1 MSKQFSYTALL
12 MVIVQVLFSLYAK
25 ADDDLVRYKL
35 EAQTVA
41 GKPIAPN
48 SSISAGQEF
57 VLIVKAIDL
66 RADPSGIFAAHV
78 NIFYDANL
86 VEQLGGFD
94 RTQTDFP
101 NATRGMF
108 FTNSDNMGFVENLGG
123 LGGISFS
130 NKAEHEIARMRF
142 RAISKTGHIRFQCD
156 QTEDQLL
163 KPTLLYALNN
173 NTLRCEHN
181 YCGFSL
187 RFAGCDFNTDGNC
200 DVQDLNQ
207 LLATGDIAQGV
218 EVNRKNRMFDLNG
231 NFLIDNDD
239 LLAWLELAAEENNL
253 DSAYIPG
260 DANLDGVTDVS
271 DFNIWNSNRFS
282 FSSRWDHGDFNGD
295 GVIDVSDFNVWNSN
309 KFQSSSFECSE

>member
-1 MSKQFSYTALL
+1 M
-12 MVIVQVLFSLYAK
+12 
-25 ADDDLVRYKL
+25 
-35 EAQTVA
+35 
-41 GKPIAPN
+41 
-48 SSISAGQEF
+48 
-57 VLIVKAIDL
+57 
-66 RADPSGIFAAHV
+66 
-78 NIFYDANL
+78 
-86 VEQLGGFD
+86 
-94 RTQTDFP
+94 
-101 NATRGMF
+101 
-108 FTNSDNMGFVENLGG
+108 
-123 LGGISFS
+123 
-130 NKAEHEIARMRF
+130 
-142 RAISKTGHIRFQCD
+142 
-156 QTEDQLL
+156 
-163 KPTLLYALNN
+163 
-173 NTLRCEHN
+173 
-181 YCGFSL
+181 
-187 RFAGCDFNTDGNC
+187 
-200 DVQDLNQ
+200 QDLNQ